1 MEENGLAEPRKS
13 EGGCLYVCSTP
24 IGNLR
29 DVSLRLLDVLRE
41 ADIILCEDTRQTRK
55 LLARYEIPGGD
66 RLVSFHE
73 HNEAARAGW
82 LEQRLREG
90 RRVALVSDAGTPL
103 VSDPG
108 DSAVA
113 AALEAGVP
121 VVPVPG
127 PSALLAALVASGL
140 PATPFVYLGFP
151 PRSRSEFARFLS
163 PYRQL
168 PATLVMYEA
177 PHRVANLL
185 GWLVEELG
193 DRRAVV
199 AKEMTKVHESFWR
212 GTLPELERR
221 MAEEGARGEYVIVV
235 DNRGAEVE
243 AGAGEDEET
252 RWEEAVRAVERLMD
266 EGLSHKEA
274 VKRASETYRVKR
286 RDLYNRTLSDGDTAE
301 T

>member
-1 MEENGLAEPRKS
+1 MEHGGEKALGEQAKP

-29 DVSLRLLDVLRE
+29 DVSLRLLEVLRE

-55 LLARYEIPGGD
+55 LLSRYEIPGGD

-73 HNEAARAGW
+73 HNEAARAEW
-82 LEQRLREG
+82 LAERLREG
-90 RRVALVSDAGTPL
+90 KRVALVSDAGTPL
-103 VSDPG
+103 ISDPG

-127 PSALLAALVASGL
+127 PSAFLAAVMASGL
-140 PATPFVYLGFP
+140 PATPLVYLGFP
-151 PRSRSEFARFLS
+151 PRSRSDFARFLA

-185 GWLVEELG
+185 RWLGEELG
-193 DRRAVV
+193 DRPAVL
-199 AKEMTKVHESFWR
+199 AKEITKLHESFWR
-212 GTLPELERR
+212 GTLQELESRL
-221 MAEEGARGEYVIVV
+221 AAEGARGEYVVV
-235 DNRGAEVE
+235 IDNRGAQVEHEVHE
-243 AGAGEDEET
+243 S
-252 RWEEAVRAVERLMD
+252 EEARWAAAVREVERLME
-266 EGLSHKEA
+266 EGCSHKEA
-274 VKRASETYRVKR
+274 VKRASEAHGVKR
-286 RDLYNRTLSDGDTAE
+286 RELYNRTLGE
-301 T
+301 